1 MSVFQGCFQQKGF
14 IMSVISILFTLQA
27 FAFSAQSGVIPSD
40 AWHMQ
45 SNAKIEGTGE
55 TLSVPG
61 ISVDGWYGVTVPKT
75 VLAGLV
81 ENGVY
86 EQPYYGLNL
95 KSIPGYQD
103 GSWLIQKADSP
114 FRDHWWYRV
123 EFDMPAKQDGRVF
136 TLHFEGINYEA
147 NIWLNG
153 KKVAGNDTVIGMFRR
168 FEFPVTEM
176 LNYGGKNALA
186 VEIIPPGL
194 IPDLDY
200 KTKQVEATTGWD
212 DHNPQPPDMNMG
224 IWQPVYLRE
233 QGAISIRHPYVESE
247 LDVPGLEQARLTVS
261 AWLRNNTDA
270 KVSGV
275 LSGVIEDRTFSQEI
289 TLEAGEMREVFFQ
302 PDAYAMLVVDKPRV
316 WWPNP
321 VGTQE
326 MYALELKVEV
336 GGTLSDTAATDFG
349 IRDVTTYI
357 NEDDWRGYRVNGQNI
372 LIRGGA
378 WMTIDMLL
386 NLDENLYDALIRH
399 AKEANL
405 NMLRSEGFSIR
416 ELEPFYSRCDKY
428 GVMVTQQI
436 FGRNLPDEP
445 LAIACI
451 EDMMLRIRNHPSLV
465 HFLGHDETFP
475 TDTLNA
481 AYEDILK
488 KHRIKRTYQPHSGT
502 FTIKTRAKTGGTRT
516 GTRELWTYAGPSH
529 YYFVEE
535 RPFDSAW
542 GFAQSGGIG
551 GILAARDSLRQM
563 MSEDQLWPVAGN
575 ETWSFHTVMQGLDY
589 FDCIFKVMKQKYG
602 AAEDFNDFCNKLY
615 AMNYNSARG
624 MFEAY
629 ARFKYESLGIT
640 TWKYNVAWPAALT
653 WQYVDWYKR
662 ATAAYYGAKK
672 ACEPIHALYAYNDN
686 SLYVT
691 NSFYQP
697 VDDMTLTYAA
707 YDLDGSKVLEDQ
719 ASVSVGADGVVK
731 AASVAMPEGISDPWF
746 LKLHLKDSNGALLS
760 ENIYWLSHTPDIPGR
775 TKDRGVFVV
784 DPKSMAN
791 FTALAS
797 LPEVA
802 IDATI
807 DAGNGQEEKTYAVT
821 LKNPSAH
828 IAFMAETSLINPDT
842 GLSIAPAY
850 WSDNFVTLFPG
861 DSRDLTVEIP
871 AQEKTPQLRVQGFN
885 VEKKVQ

>member
-1 MSVFQGCFQQKGF
+1 MSVL
-14 IMSVISILFTLQA
+14 SILLSLQA
-27 FAFSAQSGVIPSD
+27 FVVSAQSGVIPAD
-40 AWHMQ
+40 GWYMQ
-45 SNAKIEGTGE
+45 SSAKIEGAGDA
-55 TLSVPG
+55 LSMPG
-61 ISVDGWYGVTVPKT
+61 VSVDGWYGVTVPKT

-81 ENGVY
+81 DNGVY
-86 EQPYYGLNL
+86 EDPYYGLNM

-103 GSWLIQKADSP
+103 GAWLIQKEDSP
-114 FRDHWWYRV
+114 FRDPWWYRV
-123 EFDMPAKQDGRVF
+123 QFDMPAKQAGRFF

-153 KKVAGNDTVIGMFRR
+153 KQVAGNDTVIGMFRR
-168 FEFPVTEM
+168 FEFPVTE
-176 LNYGGKNALA
+176 LLSYGGKNVLA

-194 IPDLDY
+194 LPDLEY
-200 KTKQVEATTGWD
+200 KTKQIEATTGWD

-233 QGAISIRHPYVESE
+233 QGAISIRHAYVESD
-247 LDVPGLEQARLTVS
+247 LDVSGLEQARLTVS

-275 LSGVIEDRTFSQEI
+275 LSGVIADRTFTQEV
-289 TLEAGEMREVFFQ
+289 TLEAGEMREVFFKPQ
-302 PDAYAMLVVDKPRV
+302 AYSMLVIDKPRV

-326 MYALELKVEV
+326 LYALELKVDV
-336 GGTLSDTAATDFG
+336 DGKASDTAATNFG

-357 NEDDWRGYRVNGQNI
+357 NEDDWRGYRVNGRNI

-386 NLDENLYDALIRH
+386 NLDEGLYDALIRH

-416 ELEPFYSRCDKY
+416 ELAPFYDLCDKY

-436 FGRNLPDEP
+436 FGRNLPDED

-475 TDTLNA
+475 TDTLNE
-481 AYEDILK
+481 AYEELLE
-488 KHRIKRTYQPHSGT
+488 KHRLNRTYQPHSGT
-502 FTIKTRAKTGGTRT
+502 FTITTREKTGGTRT

-529 YYFVEE
+529 YHFVEE
-535 RPFDSAW
+535 RRHDSAW

-563 MSEDQLWPVAGN
+563 MPEDKLWPVTDN
-575 ETWSFHTVMQGLDY
+575 ETWSLHTVMQGVDY
-589 FDCIFKVMKQKYG
+589 YDSIFQMMEKKYG
-602 AAEDFNDFCNKLY
+602 APKDFEDFCDKLY

-629 ARFKYESLGIT
+629 ARYKYESLGIT

-653 WQYVDWYKR
+653 WQYVDWYQR

-672 ACEPIHALYAYNDN
+672 ACTPVHVLYGYDDQG
-686 SLYVT
+686 LYVT
-691 NSFYQP
+691 NSYYHP
-697 VDDMTLTYAA
+697 LDDLTLTYAM
-707 YDLDGSKVLEDQ
+707 YNLDGVKVSEERV
-719 ASVSVGADGVVK
+719 AVSVGADGSVR
-731 AASVAMPEGISDPWF
+731 AASVEVPENISDPWF
-746 LKLHLKDSNGALLS
+746 LKLELVDNDGAVLS
-760 ENIYWLSHTPDIPGR
+760 ENVYWLSHTPDVPGTTR
-775 TKDRGVFVV
+775 YRRGIFAVR
-784 DPKSMAN
+784 PKSVAD

-802 IDATI
+802 LDATME
-807 DAGNGQEEKTYAVT
+807 GSVGQDNKNYTIT
-821 LKNPSAH
+821 IKNPSAH
-828 IAFMAETSLINPDT
+828 LAFMVETSLVDSDT
-842 GLSIAPAY
+842 GFAIAPAY

-861 DSRDLTVEIP
+861 DSRNLTVEVP
-871 AQEKTPQLRVQGFN
+871 AQGKTPQLRVQGFN
-885 VEKKVQ
+885 VETSIQ

>member
-1 MSVFQGCFQQKGF
+1 MSAL
-14 IMSVISILFTLQA
+14 SILFTLQA
-27 FAFSAQSGVIPSD
+27 FVVSAQPGVIPAD
-40 AWHMQ
+40 AWYMQ
-45 SNAKIEGTGE
+45 SSAKIAEAGAA
-55 TLSVPG
+55 LSVPG
-61 ISVDGWYGVTVPKT
+61 VSVDGWYGITVPKT

-81 ENGVY
+81 DNGVY
-86 EQPYYGLNL
+86 EDPYYGLNL
-95 KSIPGYQD
+95 KSIPGFQE
-103 GSWLIQKADSP
+103 GAWLIQKEDSP
-114 FRDHWWYRV
+114 FRDPWWYRV
-123 EFDMPAKQDGRVF
+123 EFDMPSKQEGRVF

-153 KKVAGNDTVIGMFRR
+153 KKVAGNDTIIGMFRR
-168 FEFPVTEM
+168 FEFPVTDL
-176 LNYGGKNALA
+176 LNYGDKNALA

-194 IPDLDY
+194 LPDLEY
-200 KTKQVEATTGWD
+200 KTKQIEATTGWD

-233 QGAISIRHPYVESE
+233 QGAISIRHPYVESD

-275 LSGVIEDRTFSQEI
+275 LSGVIEGRAFSQEVA
-289 TLEAGEMREVFFQ
+289 LEPNEMREVIFEPLTIEQ
-302 PDAYAMLVVDKPRV
+302 PRV

-326 MYALELKVEV
+326 MYSLELKVEV
-336 GGTLSDTAATDFG
+336 GGTQSDTAATDFG

-357 NEDDWRGYRVNGQNI
+357 NADDWRGYQVNGQNI

-386 NLDENLYDALIRH
+386 NLDESLYDALIRH

-416 ELEPFYSRCDKY
+416 ELAPFYDLCDKY

-436 FGRNLPDEP
+436 FGRNLPDEE

-451 EDMMLRIRNHPSLV
+451 EDMFLRIRNHPSLV

-481 AYEDILK
+481 AYEELLK
-488 KHRIKRTYQPHSGT
+488 KHRLNRTYQPHSGT
-502 FTIKTRAKTGGTRT
+502 FNIRTRAATGGTRT

-529 YYFVEE
+529 YHFVEE
-535 RPFDSAW
+535 RKHDSAW

-563 MSEDQLWPVAGN
+563 MPEDKLWPVAGN
-575 ETWSFHTVMQGLDY
+575 ETWSFHTVMQGLEY
-589 FDCIFKVMKQKYG
+589 FDCIFKMMEQKYG
-602 AAEDFNDFCNKLY
+602 APKDFEDFCNKLY

-624 MFEAY
+624 MYEAY
-629 ARFKYESLGIT
+629 ARYKYESLGIT

-672 ACEPIHALYAYNDN
+672 ACTPVHVLYGYDDQG
-686 SLYVT
+686 LYVT
-691 NSFYQP
+691 NTYYHAL
-697 VDDMTLTYAA
+697 DDLMLTYAMYNLNGA
-707 YDLDGSKVLEDQ
+707 KVSEERVT
-719 ASVSVGADGVVK
+719 VSVGADGSVR
-731 AASVAMPEGISDPWF
+731 AASVEVPEGISDPWF
-746 LKLHLKDSNGALLS
+746 LKLELADKGGAILS
-760 ENIYWLSHTPDIPGR
+760 ENVYWLSHTPDIPGKTR
-775 TKDRGVFVV
+775 SREGVFAVQ
-784 DPKSMAN
+784 PKSAAD

-797 LPEVA
+797 LPEVRLN
-802 IDATI
+802 ATM
-807 DAGNGQEEKTYAVT
+807 DGGVGQDEKTYTVT
-821 LKNPSAH
+821 LANPSAH
-828 IAFMAETSLINPDT
+828 IAFMAEVSLVDPDT
-842 GLSIAPAY
+842 GLAIAPAY

-861 DSRDLTVEIP
+861 ETHTLTVEVP
-871 AQEKTPQLRVQGFN
+871 AQEKAPQLRVQGFN
-885 VEKKVQ
+885 VETDVQ